1 MVHTEKLI
9 PLTTVFLQKATAPHI
24 EKKKKSPSFHA
35 NRRLIT
41 VITTARHMSLS
52 RSIQT
57 KPAPS
62 TSTRSV
68 LILPYHLFLG
78 FPSAFILLEFI
89 TLTYSM
95 VERTRNLVAH
105 GDAREGK

>member
-1 MVHTEKLI
+1 MGFNSAFKGLI
-9 PLTTVFLQKATAPHI
+9 ELTAVFLEKATAPHMA
-24 EKKKKSPSFHA
+24 KKSPSFHV

-41 VITTARHMSLS
+41 VFTTAHHMSLS

-57 KPAPS
+57 QP

-68 LILPYHLFLG
+68 LILFYHLFLG

-89 TLTYSM
+89 TL
-95 VERTRNLVAH
+95 
-105 GDAREGK
+105 